1 MRMRWQPLV
10 VIVALALLP
19 VLSRAV
25 TAPTPAALPDGLDAT
40 LQKLAGTAPVTGTL
54 AVNRI
59 SVHGKGAKARR
70 SEAGITFDV
79 SAARG
84 ITLRVPGG
92 VLAQAEQQIAAHQRD
107 PELSMPTA
115 EMLGDVNVVQ
125 AQRMLDPAAVLRVVL
140 IGAKLLQQT
149 DATLDGVPAIL
160 LRFDLPLRATKS
172 ERAMVKSYHDELA
185 LWLDAHGVP
194 LGYTQNTKTDIGWF
208 LLNADTD
215 RSEQGRFQV
224 VAGRL
229 VTTRLDV
236 QQIASALG
244 HHGSTT
250 TRYTLRVKA
259 SAPAGSAA
267 CAPSRPPDRHCA
279 FSASKPEH
287 P

>member
-59 SVHGKGAKARR
+59 SVHGEGAKAKH
-70 SEAGITFDV
+70 SEADITFAV

-84 ITLRVPGG
+84 ITLHVPGG
-92 VLAQAEQQIAAHQRD
+92 VLALAEQQIAAHQRD
-107 PELSMPTA
+107 PALPMPTA
-115 EMLGDVNVVQ
+115 EMLGAVNIVQ
-125 AQRMLDPAAVLRVVL
+125 AQRMLDPAAVLRAVL

-160 LRFDLPLRATKS
+160 LRFDLPLRASMS
-172 ERAMVKSYHDELA
+172 EREMVKSYHDELA
-185 LWLDAHGVP
+185 LWLDTHGVP

-208 LLNADTD
+208 LLNADTA
-215 RSEQGRFQV
+215 RSERGRFQV

-259 SAPAGSAA
+259 SAPAGSAT

-279 FSASKPEH
+279 FSTSTPEH